1 MQTENDG
8 RRKKAMKDKE
18 RGRKRIKR
26 VLAWIALTVIA
37 GMVIATFVLG
47 IQGSPY
53 TLSMLGA
60 TMGVSITIWVLFW
73 ISGMVNGKKEDQ

>member
-1 MQTENDG
+1 MKDNQEN
-8 RRKKAMKDKE
+8 RKK
-18 RGRKRIKR
+18 GKRI
-26 VLAWIALTVIA
+26 LAWIALIVIA

-47 IQGSPY
+47 ILGSPY

>member
-1 MQTENDG
+1 
-8 RRKKAMKDKE
+8 MKDKE

-26 VLAWIALTVIA
+26 VLAWIALIVIA

-60 TMGVSITIWVLFW
+60 TMGVSIMIWVLFW

>member
-1 MQTENDG
+1 
-8 RRKKAMKDKE
+8 MKDKE

-26 VLAWIALTVIA
+26 VLAWIALIVIA
-37 GMVIATFVLG
+37 GMVIATLVLG
-47 IQGSPY
+47 ILGSPY

-73 ISGMVNGKKEDQ
+73 ISGMVNGNKEDQ

>member
-1 MQTENDG
+1 
-8 RRKKAMKDKE
+8 MKDK
-18 RGRKRIKR
+18 KKIKQI
-26 VLAWIALTVIA
+26 LAWIALVVIA
-37 GMVIATFVLG
+37 GMVIATLVLG
-47 IQGSPY
+47 ILVSPY